1 MRRRLTVS
9 LAVGVL
15 LLTLL
20 LGASAHGPIDYQG
33 TKSGPGAY
41 VYVGL
46 TKSSASFRL
55 DVTTKPSGLPINV
68 SWGWGMSCGSFVV
81 RTHSP
86 YRRLVRCK
94 TPTTISV
101 LAQLADMP
109 AGPLS
114 LAAVTGSHVSGSI
127 TFVVSGS

>member
-1 MRRRLTVS
+1 MPRWLAVY

-15 LLTLL
+15 VLAVAV
-20 LGASAHGPIDYQG
+20 GASAVGPVVYQG

-46 TKSSASFRL
+46 TKSSTSFVL
-55 DVTTKPSGLPINV
+55 DVTTEPKRLPINV
-68 SWGWGMSCGSFVV
+68 SWAWGSSCGNFVV

-86 YRRLVRCK
+86 YRHVVRCK
-94 TPTTISV
+94 TPSTITV

-109 AGPLS
+109 AGSLS
-114 LAAVTGSHVSGSI
+114 LAAVTGSHVSGQI
-127 TFVVSGS
+127 TFVVSLP